1 VAATVKP
8 RRLRPWA
15 LDERFLVGDDGA
27 IVGPRG
33 HELRTF
39 LDRDGYPRFN
49 RYEAGKWSQHPVHA
63 VVCETFHGPRPA
75 GAQAAHTNGHKTD
88 CRAVNLSWKTPAE
101 NEADK
106 VEHDTR
112 AWGDRHGMHKLTED
126 EVRTIRASREQSIT
140 LARRHGVTTVTIRAI
155 RARRTWRHI

>member
-1 VAATVKP
+1 MNRRP
-8 RRLRPWA
+8 RKLRPWTF
-15 LDERFLVGDDGA
+15 DERFLVGDDGA

-33 HELRTF
+33 RELRTF

-49 RYEAGKWSQHPVHA
+49 RYESGKWSQHSVHV

-75 GAQAAHTNGHKTD
+75 GAQAAHTSGRKTD

-140 LARRHGVTTVTIRAI
+140 LARRHGVTTATIRAI